1 MGIQFHLHEGELV
14 VDRFCFRFF
23 GSVAVL
29 SQFCSPSLSPSTRD
43 ELLQKVTPYGALE
56 TSEILSN
63 WPWSCGQTL
72 SHTHVNI
79 YSNQYV
85 DTCTYVYIY
94 VYIYMHITLYQSIWI
109 HIILAIRAVMCILI
123 FPPNTHAN
131 NRNKH
136 VWSIAVIVSPSPWVT
151 MAVHRHLM
159 QIHLP
164 VLLGKYKCWF
174 TMNSPLGIT
183 KNENEGQFFRPG
195 TAMKSQ
201 MGFMGFFFLSSS
213 SSSMTCR
220 TAMIPI
226 VISAL
231 GFGLGLSAIYFPGP
245 QNARRDFDGSN
256 ACFDPPTKCQ

>member
-1 MGIQFHLHEGELV
+1 M
-14 VDRFCFRFF
+14 
-23 GSVAVL
+23 
-29 SQFCSPSLSPSTRD
+29 
-43 ELLQKVTPYGALE
+43 
-56 TSEILSN
+56 
-63 WPWSCGQTL
+63 
-72 SHTHVNI
+72 
-79 YSNQYV
+79 YV
-85 DTCTYVYIY
+85 CIYIY
-94 VYIYMHITLYQSIWI
+94 IYIYINMIIYAYYIISYQSIWI
-109 HIILAIRAVMCILI
+109 YIDILPIRAIMCILI
-123 FPPNTHAN
+123 FRPNTHAN

-151 MAVHRHLM
+151 MAVHRDLM

-164 VLLGKYKCWF
+164 VLLGKYKCLF
-174 TMNSPLGIT
+174 TMNSPLGTT

-213 SSSMTCR
+213 LSSMTCR
-220 TAMIPI
+220 TAMIPM

-245 QNARRDFDGSN
+245 QNALWDFDGSN